1 MVRINSTNSAF
12 TGSGYGGFGYHQPL
26 SNRRKSFIGGG
37 VGLVGAVYFRK
48 PIRANFHRGIESL
61 KKYLLTRL

>member
-12 TGSGYGGFGYHQPL
+12 MGSGYRNFDYNQPL

-48 PIRANFHRGIESL
+48 PIRANFHRGLEAL
-61 KKYLLTRL
+61 KNYLLPRL